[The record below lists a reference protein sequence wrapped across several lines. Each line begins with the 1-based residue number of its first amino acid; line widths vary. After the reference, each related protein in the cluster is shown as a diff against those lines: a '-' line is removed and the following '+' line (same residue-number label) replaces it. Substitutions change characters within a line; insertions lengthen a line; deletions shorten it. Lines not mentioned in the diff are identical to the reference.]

1 MTGENQGG
9 PMQLGELAL
18 GILISFITIA
28 MQAVLTVLLGRSLQ
42 ALSHRAVKER
52 SVPTLILVMCYAG
65 GALTF
70 GHFLQVAVWA
80 VFYVLF
86 GVAPIDNAYDLA
98 LENFTTLGYGD
109 ILPAP
114 HWRLLGPITA
124 ANGLLLFGWST
135 AFLYTVLNRAAQV
148 LRLF

>member
-1 MTGENQGG
+1 
-9 PMQLGELAL
+9 MQVGELAL
-18 GILISFITIA
+18 GILISFVTIA

-70 GHFLQVAVWA
+70 GHFLQVGVWA
-80 VFYVLF
+80 TSYVVL
-86 GVAPIDNAYDLA
+86 GVAPLHDAYDLA
-98 LENFTTLGYGD
+98 LQNFTTLGYGD
-109 ILPAP
+109 LLPANG
-114 HWRLLGPITA
+114 WRLLAPITS

-135 AFLYTVLNRAAQV
+135 AFLYTVLNRAAQA
-148 LRLF
+148 LHLF